1 MTADEQVLQIFR
13 DECQE
18 RLDRIQENL
27 LAVEAGQGGPEAID
41 ALFRDAHSI
50 KGNAGMVGF
59 DEVRLIAH
67 AMEDLL
73 GAARDQGVLD
83 RELVDPLLKAT
94 DAMRRGT
101 SGERGVAADAVE
113 RLAMLS
119 GAAGTGNGGEP
130 ADGRQSRPDNGAAA
144 DRDALPDRDEAPVAL
159 PDQDEAP
166 VSPASRV
173 TSAAAERGS
182 MRVATMKV
190 DRLLD
195 VVGETVLH
203 HRRLE
208 HLLEAESGEQGME
221 EEFGRGD
228 NLLDELQDAVIQM
241 RTLPLSSITGPF
253 PRAVRDL
260 AMAQGK
266 ELDLS
271 IVGGDTQLD
280 RVILDGISETI
291 THLLRNSVS
300 HGIESPE
307 ERERA
312 GKPRRGRVELRAEQR
327 GGMVAIEVADDGRG
341 VSADLLAQAREHGSL
356 TDVLAQPGFSTAA
369 NVTELAGRGVGLDAV
384 KTHIESLGG
393 SLEVSSETGAGTRTV
408 VLLPLTLALL
418 RVLLLERAGHRFA
431 IPLGAVQEVVF
442 VSERSSLGGSPSIHL
457 RDESVALADVAEL
470 IGAAA
475 PDLPERPPAVVVSSS
490 QHRVAIMCDRLQG
503 EEEVVIKGLG
513 VLSGVGGYLG
523 GAILGDGRIALV
535 LDPAYIVRLRRRGRV
550 AVAPPATK
558 TAATRVLVVDDQ
570 FTVRELQRS
579 ILETAGYRVVTAS
592 DGREALGLL
601 QTDREIALVV
611 TDIQMPEM
619 DGFGLLEAVRSDAR
633 LASLPVVVITS
644 MGSAEQRK
652 RGADL
657 GADAYIV
664 KEDFDQQALLET
676 IGQLVGG

>member
-13 DECQE
+13 EECHE

-27 LAVEAGQGGPEAID
+27 LAVEAGQGGPQAID

-73 GAARDQGVLD
+73 GTARDQGVLD
-83 RELVDPLLKAT
+83 RELVEPLLQAT
-94 DAMRRGT
+94 DAVRRGT

-119 GAAGTGNGGEP
+119 ASPGAGNGAER
-130 ADGRQSRPDNGAAA
+130 ADGRPSRPANGAG
-144 DRDALPDRDEAPVAL
+144 PDPGASSESGVA
-159 PDQDEAP
+159 
-166 VSPASRV
+166 PASP
-173 TSAAAERGS
+173 TPPTTGATAAERGS
-182 MRVATMKV
+182 MRVATTKV

-208 HLLEAESGEQGME
+208 HLLETEGGEQGME

-266 ELDLS
+266 ELELS
-271 IVGGDTQLD
+271 IVGSDTQLD
-280 RVILDGISETI
+280 RVILDGISEAI
-291 THLLRNSVS
+291 AHLLRNSVS
-300 HGIESPE
+300 HGIESPH
-307 ERERA
+307 EREQA

-327 GGMVAIEVADDGRG
+327 GGTVAIEVADDGRG
-341 VSADLLAQAREHGSL
+341 VAAEVLAQAREQGSL

-384 KTHIESLGG
+384 KTHVESLGG
-393 SLEVSSETGAGTRTV
+393 SLEVSSESGAGTRTV
-408 VLLPLTLALL
+408 MLLPLTLALL
-418 RVLLLERAGHRFA
+418 RVLLLERAGQRFA
-431 IPLGAVQEVVF
+431 IPLGAVQEVV
-442 VSERSSLGGSPSIHL
+442 VVGERSSLGGTPSIHL

-475 PDLPERPPAVVVSSS
+475 PDLPERPPAVVISSS
-490 QHRVAIMCDRLQG
+490 QHRVAIMCDRLHG

-513 VLSGVGGYLG
+513 VLSAIGGYLG

-535 LDPAYIVRLRRRGRV
+535 LDPAYIVRLRSRGRI
-550 AVAPPATK
+550 AVPAPAETR
-558 TAATRVLVVDDQ
+558 AATRVLVVDDQ

-579 ILETAGYRVVTAS
+579 ILETAGYGVVTAS
-592 DGREALGLL
+592 DGREALAML
-601 QTDREIALVV
+601 QADREIALVV

-619 DGFGLLEAVRSDAR
+619 DGFGLLEAIRSDGR
-633 LASLPVVVITS
+633 LGSLPVVVITS
-644 MGSAEQRK
+644 MSSAEQRK
-652 RGADL
+652 RGAEL

-676 IGQLVGG
+676 IGNLVGD